1 MQQQKF
7 IFICGLHRSG
17 TSLLYKI
24 LKNQKTISGFKNTTA
39 IEDEGEQKT
48 KLEASTK
55 DKGELFASFSLYHGA
70 CNEVYKGK
78 KEVYLKD
85 SVYTF
90 YQIDGSKE
98 VIKENMATFWKEIW
112 DSNDVK
118 VERKRSKEC
127 VANKEKGAA
136 IIRAKQQKNK
146 DIKNLKKNEFKY
158 N

>member
-1 MQQQKF
+1 MKKLIIKLF
-7 IFICGLHRSG
+7 KIVAYSFLALLVLGIV
-17 TSLLYKI
+17 TSL
-24 LKNQKTISGFKNTTA
+24 FFTA
-39 IEDEGEQKT
+39 IEDEGVQKT

-98 VIKENMATFWKEIW
+98 VIKENMATFWKENW

-146 DIKNLKKNEFKY
+146 DIKNLKKKLKNAIDDL
-158 N
+158 

>member
-1 MQQQKF
+1 MKKLIIKLF
-7 IFICGLHRSG
+7 KIVAYSFLALLVLGIV
-17 TSLLYKI
+17 TSL
-24 LKNQKTISGFKNTTA
+24 FFTA

-98 VIKENMATFWKEIW
+98 VIKENMATFWKENW

-146 DIKNLKKNEFKY
+146 DIKNLKKKLKSAIDDL
-158 N
+158 

>member
-1 MQQQKF
+1 MKKLIIKLF
-7 IFICGLHRSG
+7 KIVAYSFLALLVLGIV
-17 TSLLYKI
+17 TSL
-24 LKNQKTISGFKNTTA
+24 FFTA

-98 VIKENMATFWKEIW
+98 VIKENMATFWKENW

-118 VERKRSKEC
+118 AERKRSEEC

-146 DIKNLKKNEFKY
+146 DIKNLKKKLKNAIDDL
-158 N
+158 

>member
-1 MQQQKF
+1 MKKLIIKLF
-7 IFICGLHRSG
+7 KIVAYSFLALLVLGIV
-17 TSLLYKI
+17 TSL
-24 LKNQKTISGFKNTTA
+24 FFTA

-98 VIKENMATFWKEIW
+98 VIKENMATFWKENW

-146 DIKNLKKNEFKY
+146 DIKKLKKKLKNAIDDL
-158 N
+158 

>member
-1 MQQQKF
+1 MKKLIIKLF
-7 IFICGLHRSG
+7 KIVAYSFLALLVLGIV
-17 TSLLYKI
+17 TSL
-24 LKNQKTISGFKNTTA
+24 FFTA

-70 CNEVYKGK
+70 CNEVYKGR

-98 VIKENMATFWKEIW
+98 VIKENMATFWKENW
-112 DSNDVK
+112 VSNDVK
-118 VERKRSKEC
+118 AERKRSKEC

-146 DIKNLKKNEFKY
+146 DIKNLKKKLKNAIDDL
-158 N
+158 

>member
-1 MQQQKF
+1 MKKLIIKLF
-7 IFICGLHRSG
+7 KIVAYSFLALLVLGIV
-17 TSLLYKI
+17 TSL
-24 LKNQKTISGFKNTTA
+24 FFTA
-39 IEDEGEQKT
+39 IEDEGVQKT

-55 DKGELFASFSLYHGA
+55 DKGASFSLYHGA

-98 VIKENMATFWKEIW
+98 VIKENMATFWKENW

-118 VERKRSKEC
+118 AERKRSKEC

-146 DIKNLKKNEFKY
+146 DIKNLKKKLKNAIDDL
-158 N
+158 

>member
-1 MQQQKF
+1 MKKLIIKLF
-7 IFICGLHRSG
+7 KIVAYSFLALLVLGIV
-17 TSLLYKI
+17 TSL
-24 LKNQKTISGFKNTTA
+24 FFTA

-98 VIKENMATFWKEIW
+98 VIKENMATFWKENW

-118 VERKRSKEC
+118 AERKRSKEC

-146 DIKNLKKNEFKY
+146 DIKKLKKKLKNAIDDL
-158 N
+158 

>member
-1 MQQQKF
+1 MKKLIIKLF
-7 IFICGLHRSG
+7 KIVAYSFVALLVLGIV
-17 TSLLYKI
+17 TSL
-24 LKNQKTISGFKNTTA
+24 FFTA

-146 DIKNLKKNEFKY
+146 DIKNLKKKLKNAIDDL
-158 N
+158 

>member
-1 MQQQKF
+1 MKKLIIKLF
-7 IFICGLHRSG
+7 KIVAYSFLALLVLGIV
-17 TSLLYKI
+17 TSL
-24 LKNQKTISGFKNTTA
+24 FFTA

-98 VIKENMATFWKEIW
+98 VIKENMATFWKENW
-112 DSNDVK
+112 VSNDVK

-146 DIKNLKKNEFKY
+146 DIKKLKKKLKNAIDDL
-158 N
+158 

>member
-1 MQQQKF
+1 MKKLIIKLF
-7 IFICGLHRSG
+7 KIVAYSFLALLVLGIV
-17 TSLLYKI
+17 TSL
-24 LKNQKTISGFKNTTA
+24 FFTA

-146 DIKNLKKNEFKY
+146 DIKNLKKKLKNAIDDL
-158 N
+158 

>member
-1 MQQQKF
+1 MKKLIIKLF
-7 IFICGLHRSG
+7 KIVAYSFLALLVLGIV
-17 TSLLYKI
+17 TSL
-24 LKNQKTISGFKNTTA
+24 FFTA
-39 IEDEGEQKT
+39 IEDEGVQKT

-98 VIKENMATFWKEIW
+98 VIKENMATFWKENW

-118 VERKRSKEC
+118 AERKRSKEC

-146 DIKNLKKNEFKY
+146 DIKNLKKKLKNAIDDL
-158 N
+158 

>member
-1 MQQQKF
+1 MKKLIIKLF
-7 IFICGLHRSG
+7 KIVAYSFLALLVLGIV
-17 TSLLYKI
+17 TSL
-24 LKNQKTISGFKNTTA
+24 FFTA

-70 CNEVYKGK
+70 CNEVYKGR

-98 VIKENMATFWKEIW
+98 VIKENMATFWKENW

-146 DIKNLKKNEFKY
+146 DIKDLKKKLKNAIDDL
-158 N
+158 